1 MSERLEQGARI
12 LIIDDSPTLRGEVIK
27 VLKSTGLFSEFIEAQ
42 SPTEG
47 FKILVEKNNI
57 DIILCDVVMPGM
69 DGFKFLAMKMARPEF
84 SDIPVIMLTS
94 KGEIKDKIKGLE
106 EGASDYLTKPFDP
119 GELIARVKAH
129 LRIKLLQDA
138 LKKTNEQLIELSI
151 RDVLT
156 GLFNRRHFM
165 ELLEKEFD
173 RTQRYSS
180 KLAFLMIDLDH
191 FKSINDNYGHITGD
205 MVLKEVAKIF
215 LNGLRKNDVVGR
227 YGGEEFAMILPG
239 NDLNG
244 AKIVAERYRQAI
256 ENMSI
261 KTQNNTLKLSVTI
274 GCSFAPHPKIKNIND
289 LINSAD
295 DALYRG
301 KKLGRNRVELMS
313 LPDSTFKK

>member
-1 MSERLEQGARI
+1 MSERLERGARI

-27 VLKSTGLFSEFIEAQ
+27 VLQSTGLFSDFVEAQ
-42 SPTEG
+42 NPTEG
-47 FKILVEKNNI
+47 FKILVEKNNF

-138 LKKTNEQLIELSI
+138 LKKTNEKLIELSI

-156 GLFNRRHFM
+156 GIYNRRHFM
-165 ELLEKEFD
+165 EILEKEFD
-173 RTQRYSS
+173 RTLRYGS

-191 FKSINDNYGHITGD
+191 FKNINDSYGHITGD
-205 MVLKEVAKIF
+205 MVLAEVAKVF
-215 LNGLRKNDVVGR
+215 LKGLRKNDVVGR

-239 NDLNG
+239 NDLNS
-244 AKIVAERYRQAI
+244 AKVVAERYRETI
-256 ENMSI
+256 ENLRLSI
-261 KTQNNTLKLSVTI
+261 QSTVLKLSATI
-274 GCSFAPHPKIKNIND
+274 GVSSAPHLKIKDIND
-289 LINSAD
+289 LIKYAD

-301 KKLGRNRVELMS
+301 KKLGRNRVETMS
-313 LPDSTFKK
+313 IL

>member
-1 MSERLEQGARI
+1 MAENQIKGARI
-12 LIIDDSPTLRGEVIK
+12 LIIDDSPTLRSEVIK
-27 VLKSTGLFSEFIEAQ
+27 VLQSTGLFSNFIEA
-42 SPTEG
+42 SNPTEG
-47 FKILVEKNNI
+47 FKILVERNNI

-94 KGEIKDKIKGLE
+94 QGEIKDKIKGLE

-129 LRIKLLQDA
+129 LRIKMLQDA

-156 GLFNRRHFM
+156 GLYNRRHFM
-165 ELLEKEFD
+165 EILEKEFD
-173 RTQRYSS
+173 RTQRYGS

-191 FKSINDNYGHITGD
+191 FKKINDTYGHITGD
-205 MVLKEVAKIF
+205 KVLVEVAKVF
-215 LNGLRKNDVVGR
+215 LKGLRKNDVVGR

-239 NDLNG
+239 NDING
-244 AKIVAERYRQAI
+244 AKIVAERYRSSI
-256 ENMSI
+256 ENLKI
-261 KTQNNTLKLSVTI
+261 EVGPTPLKLTVTI
-274 GCSFAPHPKIKNIND
+274 GCSSAPHPDIKTIND

-301 KKLGRNRVELMS
+301 KKLGRNRVETGTSAIAGIKL
-313 LPDSTFKK
+313 

>member
-1 MSERLEQGARI
+1 MAENQIKGARI
-12 LIIDDSPTLRGEVIK
+12 LIIDDSPTLRSEVIK
-27 VLKSTGLFSEFIEAQ
+27 VLQSTGLFSNFIEA
-42 SPTEG
+42 SNPTEG
-47 FKILVEKNNI
+47 FKILVERNNI

-94 KGEIKDKIKGLE
+94 QGEIKDKIKGLE

-129 LRIKLLQDA
+129 LRIKMLQDA

-156 GLFNRRHFM
+156 GLYNRRHFM
-165 ELLEKEFD
+165 EILEKEFD
-173 RTQRYSS
+173 RTQRYGS

-191 FKSINDNYGHITGD
+191 FKKINDTYGHITGD
-205 MVLKEVAKIF
+205 KVLVEVAKVF
-215 LNGLRKNDVVGR
+215 LKGLRKNDVVGR

-239 NDLNG
+239 NDING
-244 AKIVAERYRQAI
+244 AKIVAERYRSSI
-256 ENMSI
+256 ENLKI
-261 KTQNNTLKLSVTI
+261 EVGPTPLKLTVTI
-274 GCSFAPHPKIKNIND
+274 GCSSAPHPDIKTIND
-289 LINSAD
+289 LINIAD

-301 KKLGRNRVELMS
+301 KKLGRNRVETGTSAIAGIKL
-313 LPDSTFKK
+313 

>member
-1 MSERLEQGARI
+1 MSERLEKGARI
-12 LIIDDSPTLRGEVIK
+12 LIIDDSPTLRSEVIK
-27 VLKSTGLFSEFIEAQ
+27 VLQSTGLFSSFLEAEN
-42 SPTEG
+42 PTEG

-138 LKKTNEQLIELSI
+138 LKRTNEQLIELSI

-156 GLFNRRHFM
+156 GVFNRRHFM

-173 RTQRYSS
+173 RTQRYGS

-205 MVLKEVAKIF
+205 MVLAEVAKIF
-215 LNGLRKNDVVGR
+215 LKGLRKNDVVGR

-244 AKIVAERYRQAI
+244 AKIVAERYRSAI
-256 ENMSI
+256 ENLNIRTSSATI
-261 KTQNNTLKLSVTI
+261 KLTVTI
-274 GCSFAPHPKIKNIND
+274 GCSFAPHPRIKNIND

-301 KKLGRNRVELMS
+301 KRLGRNRVELML
-313 LPDSTFKK
+313 LPDFKI

>member
-1 MSERLEQGARI
+1 MRI

-27 VLKSTGLFSEFIEAQ
+27 VLKSTGLFSEFVEAQ
-42 SPTEG
+42 NPTEG

-173 RTQRYSS
+173 RTQRYGS

-191 FKSINDNYGHITGD
+191 FKRINDNYGHITGD
-205 MVLKEVAKIF
+205 MVLVEVAKVF
-215 LNGLRKNDVVGR
+215 LKGLRKNDVVGR

-239 NDLNG
+239 DDLNG
-244 AKIVAERYRQAI
+244 AKVVAERYRIAI
-256 ENMSI
+256 ENMKI
-261 KTQNNTLKLSVTI
+261 NTQFTTLKLSVTI
-274 GCSFAPHPKIKNIND
+274 GCSFAPHPKIKNIDD
-289 LINSAD
+289 LIKTAD

-301 KKLGRNRVELMS
+301 KRLGRNRVEVMS
-313 LPDSTFKK
+313 YSEDPLKI

>member
-1 MSERLEQGARI
+1 MSQRLEQGARI

-27 VLKSTGLFSEFIEAQ
+27 VLQSTGLFSGFVEAE

-94 KGEIKDKIKGLE
+94 QGEVKNKIKGLE

-129 LRIKLLQDA
+129 LRIKMLQDA

-165 ELLEKEFD
+165 EILEKEFD
-173 RTQRYSS
+173 RTQRYGS
-180 KLAFLMIDLDH
+180 KLAFLMMDLDH
-191 FKSINDNYGHITGD
+191 FKSINDTYGHITGD
-205 MVLKEVAKIF
+205 KVLVEVSKIF
-215 LNGLRKNDVVGR
+215 LKGLRKNDVVGR

-239 NDLNG
+239 SDKLG
-244 AKIVAERYRQAI
+244 AQIVAERYRKAVERINYNQ
-256 ENMSI
+256 ESQTI
-261 KTQNNTLKLSVTI
+261 KLTVTI
-274 GCSFAPHPKIKNIND
+274 GCSYAPHPEIKNIND
-289 LINSAD
+289 LINRAD

-301 KKLGRNRVELMS
+301 KKLGRNRTELMYES
-313 LPDSTFKK
+313 KETMGI

>member
-1 MSERLEQGARI
+1 MPERLEKGARI
-12 LIIDDSPTLRGEVIK
+12 LIIDDSPTLRSEVIK
-27 VLKSTGLFSEFIEAQ
+27 ILQSTGLFSDFIEAQ
-42 SPTEG
+42 SPPEG

-138 LKKTNEQLIELSI
+138 LKRTNEQLIELSI

-156 GLFNRRHFM
+156 GVFNRRHFM

-173 RTQRYSS
+173 RTGRYGS
-180 KLAFLMIDLDH
+180 KLAFLMIDMDR

-205 MVLKEVAKIF
+205 MVLTEVAKVF
-215 LNGLRKNDVVGR
+215 LKGLRKNDVVGR

-239 NDLNG
+239 NDMNG
-244 AKIVAERYRQAI
+244 ARIVAERYRRVI
-256 ENMSI
+256 ENMNIQTPSTTI
-261 KTQNNTLKLSVTI
+261 KLSVTI
-274 GCSFAPHPKIKNIND
+274 GCSFAPHPSIKSIND

-301 KKLGRNRVELMS
+301 KKLGRNRVELAL
-313 LPDSTFKK
+313 LPDATFKK